1 MKQAISESYF
11 VDEIFR
17 DEYNTISYEGAKA
30 LFEYLEELEEGCGME
45 IEFDKVAIRCD
56 YSEYENLEAVLNDY
70 DNIKTLQELAENTT
84 VIEIPNTEKL
94 IIQQF

>member
-70 DNIKTLQELAENTT
+70 DNIKTLADLQDHAT
-84 VIEIPNTEKL
+84 VIEIDGSNRL
-94 IIQQF
+94 IIQAF

>member
-70 DNIKTLQELAENTT
+70 DNIKTLADLQDHTT
-84 VIEIPNTEKL
+84 VIEIDGSNRL
-94 IIQQF
+94 IIQAF